1 MSEKEFYKKIHPGLF
16 SDSKTVKKGKLSED
30 YFSYYLE
37 SLTSQSKEKEFEDYC
52 RKIIGVTICPNLLP
66 QTGPTGG
73 GDSKVDSE
81 TFPVSETIAESWL
94 NGYGDLA
101 HSERWAFAIS
111 AKKEWKS
118 KFKSDVKKII
128 GTNTEYGRNY
138 TKIFFVTNQFVSDK
152 KRADAEDEL
161 RDEYEIDIRIL
172 DRTWLLE
179 NTFKNNNQ
187 ILAIEAFRMSEDL
200 LDVVE
205 EGSKDIQRK
214 RRLKEINDELS
225 DIENLK
231 SARIVK
237 LSEES
242 VEILRELEVG
252 KMTAIEVLERNIRFT
267 KKYGHSQNYI
277 NALYDFCWTILWWY
291 EDRDMYYEKYLEI
304 EAIYKEQTDNYTI
317 LKKLSTLWITLHL
330 NHNEGN
336 KIIDFMD
343 THTNLLKNSF
353 EMFIQDK
360 ENPKRARLARFDYQM
375 MRLQNPELWN
385 DVVNEYLAIL
395 EDMRYNNNIDL
406 FQLKKVLEMPIL
418 KSSPRYDELFEKLLD
433 LLGEQSKNISSSQLL
448 INRGDDYLE
457 NDAYTSIK
465 YYSRALSK
473 LYQEESKID
482 LIKTLMKLGTTFERI
497 GLMWSARSY
506 YIRAYM
512 DSFNLYF
519 DEGTAIPGI
528 FLTMR
533 SLKKLELRLGRITY
547 SLEMN
552 ELELHGLDL
561 YPYKTN
567 EEEELEKYSYYDG
580 LLAIYLLNLSMD
592 NVDKINTLPDYLNH
606 IGLNIS
612 AAAMKYKLGYY
623 DEDYVKVL
631 GTNKDVDDFMNK
643 LFNQPASIDFQKNL
657 NTDDFSEIVTLR
669 TKIIGC
675 NVTIKSGRG
684 RIKQE
689 FGATLLA
696 MLENIFA
703 TSVVDEFLPILGAF
717 SIEIL
722 EEEGKSFSIDIQQ
735 SDNIIKVII
744 SQIDDLIEFENR
756 EIVFEKMHSI
766 VAIFI
771 SQMLTFER
779 DFQRFKTL
787 FEEENAL
794 FRFFNHSSTLDTF
807 VAYSKEFSFFS
818 ENRIEYVNQ
827 RTVDVFKSNIEK
839 EDSITVANI
848 DQEETDAD
856 FNFSKVT
863 HQNITTSDVI
873 YVPLWNKASW
883 KGLFVIPAN
892 IMNSNPFV
900 GLVFQ
905 NEEGLNIFSKWINE
919 NSQGKITIGII
930 TGIDKK
936 NPYWYRVIVGENLFN
951 HGTSESKDPTLIGL
965 TCRLHTMEAK
975 NDYTINLLKQVTSEF
990 QEFNLIPALVKDL
1003 DSQNLRTD
1011 LSFSKASENII
1022 IKDVSE
1028 IDEKDF
1034 FLHQAILPIDTPVNL
1049 TNEDRLIETLIREKQ
1064 KKNNTQKNTH

>member
-172 DRTWLLE
+172 ARTWLLE

-277 NALYDFCWTILWWY
+277 NALYNFCWTILWWY

-375 MRLQNPELWN
+375 MRLQFP
-385 DVVNEYLAIL
+385 
-395 EDMRYNNNIDL
+395 
-406 FQLKKVLEMPIL
+406 
-418 KSSPRYDELFEKLLD
+418 
-433 LLGEQSKNISSSQLL
+433 
-448 INRGDDYLE
+448 
-457 NDAYTSIK
+457 
-465 YYSRALSK
+465 
-473 LYQEESKID
+473 
-482 LIKTLMKLGTTFERI
+482 
-497 GLMWSARSY
+497 
-506 YIRAYM
+506 
-512 DSFNLYF
+512 
-519 DEGTAIPGI
+519 
-528 FLTMR
+528 
-533 SLKKLELRLGRITY
+533 
-547 SLEMN
+547 
-552 ELELHGLDL
+552 
-561 YPYKTN
+561 
-567 EEEELEKYSYYDG
+567 
-580 LLAIYLLNLSMD
+580 
-592 NVDKINTLPDYLNH
+592 
-606 IGLNIS
+606 
-612 AAAMKYKLGYY
+612 
-623 DEDYVKVL
+623 
-631 GTNKDVDDFMNK
+631 
-643 LFNQPASIDFQKNL
+643 
-657 NTDDFSEIVTLR
+657 
-669 TKIIGC
+669 
-675 NVTIKSGRG
+675 
-684 RIKQE
+684 
-689 FGATLLA
+689 
-696 MLENIFA
+696 
-703 TSVVDEFLPILGAF
+703 
-717 SIEIL
+717 
-722 EEEGKSFSIDIQQ
+722 
-735 SDNIIKVII
+735 
-744 SQIDDLIEFENR
+744 
-756 EIVFEKMHSI
+756 
-766 VAIFI
+766 
-771 SQMLTFER
+771 
-779 DFQRFKTL
+779 
-787 FEEENAL
+787 
-794 FRFFNHSSTLDTF
+794 
-807 VAYSKEFSFFS
+807 
-818 ENRIEYVNQ
+818 
-827 RTVDVFKSNIEK
+827 
-839 EDSITVANI
+839 
-848 DQEETDAD
+848 
-856 FNFSKVT
+856 
-863 HQNITTSDVI
+863 
-873 YVPLWNKASW
+873 
-883 KGLFVIPAN
+883 
-892 IMNSNPFV
+892 
-900 GLVFQ
+900 
-905 NEEGLNIFSKWINE
+905 
-919 NSQGKITIGII
+919 
-930 TGIDKK
+930 
-936 NPYWYRVIVGENLFN
+936 
-951 HGTSESKDPTLIGL
+951 
-965 TCRLHTMEAK
+965 
-975 NDYTINLLKQVTSEF
+975 
-990 QEFNLIPALVKDL
+990 
-1003 DSQNLRTD
+1003 
-1011 LSFSKASENII
+1011 
-1022 IKDVSE
+1022 
-1028 IDEKDF
+1028 
-1034 FLHQAILPIDTPVNL
+1034 
-1049 TNEDRLIETLIREKQ
+1049 
-1064 KKNNTQKNTH
+1064 

>member
-703 TSVVDEFLPILGAF
+703 TSVVDEFLPILRAF

-951 HGTSESKDPTLIGL
+951 HGISESKEPTLIGL

-1049 TNEDRLIETLIREKQ
+1049 TNEDRFIETLIREKQ